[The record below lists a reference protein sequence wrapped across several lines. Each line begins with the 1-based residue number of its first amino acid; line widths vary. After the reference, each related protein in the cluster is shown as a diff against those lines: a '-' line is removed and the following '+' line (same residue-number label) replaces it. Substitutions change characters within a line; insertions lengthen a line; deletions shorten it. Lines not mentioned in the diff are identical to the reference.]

1 MVREGYKET
10 ELGEIPVDWEILE
23 LRLIVKNTEQITPE
37 RTPNK
42 IFKYIDVSSISRN
55 LLKIKSYSEFIGKF
69 APSRARKQI
78 KANDIIFSTIRP
90 YLKQVSLIDGKY
102 NGELCSTAFCVIRC
116 DKEILSPSFCFF
128 YMTDDNFIKGVSKYE
143 SGSNYPA
150 VLDKDIKN
158 QLIILPP
165 LPEQHRIAAVLSTID
180 ETIEKTER
188 LIGKLKMEKAGLMAD
203 LLTKGID
210 EEGRVRSEET
220 HEFYDSEIGR
230 VPVGWEVKRIIDS
243 SNCGK
248 ETVQTGPFGAQ
259 LHSYDYV
266 SIGTPLILIKN
277 LINGKIDTTDIPKIT
292 EEKVKELGRYK
303 VKKGDLIF
311 SRVGAV
317 GRNALIVDKQE
328 GWIISGQMLRI
339 RLKNENID
347 NSFLK
352 NFVDSKEF
360 DQILANEI
368 LGTTRQSINT
378 TILENLKIK
387 VPPLPEQHRIASVLT
402 AADNRIE
409 KEEIYRD
416 KLLTMK
422 KGLMPDLLTGKVR
435 VPEGVI

>member
-210 EEGRVRSEET
+210 EDGRVRSEET

-230 VPVGWEVKRIIDS
+230 VPVGWAIEEL
-243 SNCGK
+243 GK
-248 ETVQTGPFGAQ
+248 FA
-259 LHSYDYV
+259 DK
-266 SIGTPLILIKN
+266 LIVPMRDKPKKFD
-277 LINGKIDTTDIPKIT
+277 GDIPWCRIEDFEGKYLFQS
-292 EEKVKELGRYK
+292 KSKQSV
-303 VKKGDLIF
+303 
-311 SRVGAV
+311 S
-317 GRNALIVDKQE
+317 NSIVQK
-328 GWIISGQMLRI
+328 M
-339 RLKNENID
+339 
-347 NSFLK
+347 
-352 NFVDSKEF
+352 
-360 DQILANEI
+360 
-368 LGTTRQSINT
+368 
-378 TILENLKIK
+378 NLKIFPIGTIICSCSATLGICAIAGCPLITNQTFIGI
-387 VPPLPEQHRIASVLT
+387 VPGKSLDKEFIYYLMSYYANRLQSISTGTTISYLPREKFESFLFSLPSLPEQQRIASILT
-402 AADNRIE
+402 AADDRIE
-409 KEEIYRD
+409 KEEAYRD
-416 KLLTMK
+416 KLVEMK
-422 KGLMPDLLTGKVR
+422 KGLMADLLTGKVR
-435 VPEGVI
+435 VPEGVAEV